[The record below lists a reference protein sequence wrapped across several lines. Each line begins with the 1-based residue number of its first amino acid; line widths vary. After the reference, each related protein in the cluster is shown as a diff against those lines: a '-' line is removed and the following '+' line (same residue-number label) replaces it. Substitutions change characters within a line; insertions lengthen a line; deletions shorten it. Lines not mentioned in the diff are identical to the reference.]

1 MITLEQKIRFSLA
14 SSPLKICNA
23 TVLGVLAWK
32 GSIQYLVSIDDE
44 EWSSQYG
51 WNPIQLPDS
60 GSSSPVS
67 DYITSR
73 FNYEIVA
80 MIPESSFKNYNAC
93 LFIDSS
99 QIALSGVELAISQIN
114 EELSS

>member
-1 MITLEQKIRFSLA
+1 MITLEQKIRFSLTR
-14 SSPLKICNA
+14 SPLETCNA
-23 TVLGVLAWK
+23 TVLGVLTWK
-32 GSIQYLVSIDDE
+32 RSTLYLVSLDDE

-51 WNPIQLPDS
+51 WNPIQFPDS
-60 GSSSPVS
+60 GSSSPIS

-80 MIPESSFKNYNAC
+80 MIPESSLKNYNAC

-99 QIALSGVELAISQIN
+99 EIMLSGVELVISQIN